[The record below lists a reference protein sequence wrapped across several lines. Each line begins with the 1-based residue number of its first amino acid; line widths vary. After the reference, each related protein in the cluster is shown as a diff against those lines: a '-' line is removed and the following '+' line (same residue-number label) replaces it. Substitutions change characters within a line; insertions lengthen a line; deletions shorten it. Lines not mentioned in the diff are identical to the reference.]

1 MTTTNI
7 RFAFRPILVSS
18 LLTLSLC
25 ACSLPNATATKTAAK
40 ASGDLTDGEILQV
53 LRTLNEGEIAQAQLA
68 VEQSDNQQ
76 LQNAAERIIK
86 DHQRNN
92 QRIESMTQAGLQLE
106 DSPLSRGLKLQTQ
119 QIKEQLSDLTG
130 SEFDCAYLEKQI
142 EQHQLALDTV
152 RSELLPDAEDSQ
164 IQELLSATAP
174 ALEHH
179 LEAAQETR
187 QTMSECAN
195 S

>member
-1 MTTTNI
+1 MTRMTL
-7 RFAFRPILVSS
+7 RSAFTPA
-18 LLTLSLC
+18 LLGGVLALGLC

-53 LRTLNEGEIAQAQLA
+53 LRTLNEGEITQAQLA

-76 LQNAAERIIK
+76 LQGAAEQIIA

-92 QRIESMTQAGLQLE
+92 QRIDSMTQAGIALE

-119 QIKEQLSDLTG
+119 QIKDQLSELTG
-130 SEFDCAYLEKQI
+130 TDFDCAYLEKQI
-142 EQHQLALDTV
+142 EQHQLALDTL
-152 RSELLPDAEDSQ
+152 RSELQPDAESSQ
-164 IQELLSATAP
+164 LQELLSATAP

-179 LEAAQETR
+179 LEAAEQTR
-187 QTMSECAN
+187 QSMSECAA